1 MIIVGSGS
9 SDTSFGGV
17 TFVPNKQILEMQYT
31 LTGNTSGAIYPWI
44 GFFVGSDNKVAR
56 MAFGTGAGDCSHFL
70 TKTDDYGSRTGV
82 TNEPWLAWKAGFLT
96 GQKAG
101 QAPNGKGTYDAE
113 AAVNLTVKMR
123 VDGYKLTLSVKGT
136 NHYRAA
142 NSGDWLTFNSEDW
155 VVCYE
160 ANIYDRYNS
169 DPGCSIGT
177 GKKYL
182 DQLYSLDQACYFGAT
197 HRQDAAVNGAY
208 KFTNISFTITDKE

>member
-1 MIIVGSGS
+1 
-9 SDTSFGGV
+9 
-17 TFVPNKQILEMQYT
+17 MQYT
-31 LTGNTSGAIYPWI
+31 LTGNTSGTIYPWI

-56 MAFGTGAGDCSHFL
+56 MAFGSGAGDCAHFL
-70 TKTDDYGSRTGV
+70 TKKDNYGSRTGV
-82 TNEPWLAWKAGFLT
+82 VGNAWEAWKAGFLT

-142 NSGDWLTFNSEDW
+142 NSGDWLDFNSEDW

-160 ANIYDRYNS
+160 ANIYDR
-169 DPGCSIGT
+169 
-177 GKKYL
+177 
-182 DQLYSLDQACYFGAT
+182 YFGAT

>member
-31 LTGNTSGAIYPWI
+31 LTGNTSGAIYPWL

-56 MAFGTGAGDCSHFL
+56 MAFGTGAGDCAHFL
-70 TKTDDYGSRTGV
+70 TKANDYGSRTGV
-82 TNEPWLAWKAGFLT
+82 TNEPWTAWKAGFLT

-101 QAPNGKGTYDAE
+101 QAPNGRGTYDAE

-142 NSGDWLTFNSEDW
+142 NSGDWLNFNSEDW

-169 DPGCSIGT
+169 DPVCTTGT
-177 GKKYL
+177 GKAYL

-208 KFTNISFTITDKE
+208 KFTNISFTLTDKE